1 MGSLGASR
9 STVPG
14 TANTTANL
22 GYNDQRLANL
32 EQIRENSETR
42 RIAQEA
48 RRQNEAG
55 VRNWEPTAGQRFTNV
70 SYEQAENE
78 LFNAPIGTVITM
90 DNHNTGDYIGEYT
103 RTERGWQG
111 SQQYRT
117 NRQRPAFVTTARGFA
132 MQVSGNDIRVLTV
145 GRRRR

>member
-1 MGSLGASR
+1 MGSTGTGANKS
-9 STVPG
+9 
-14 TANTTANL
+14 TANL

-42 RIAQEA
+42 RIVEEA

-55 VRNWEPTAGQRFTNV
+55 SRNWEPTEGQRLTSV

-111 SQQYRT
+111 SQRYRT
-117 NRQRPAFVTTARGFA
+117 NRARPAFVTTARGFA
-132 MQVSGNDIRVLTV
+132 MQVVGNDIRVLTV
-145 GRRRR
+145 GRRQR